1 MCIRDRLDVS
11 GGWHDAGDYGRYV
24 PTGTKAVIDLMLA
37 YQMNPH
43 LFTNAIGIPES
54 GNGVADI
61 LDEARVELEWLLKMQ
76 NGWGGVYD
84 KVVTAQFPDF
94 IMPDQDQAP
103 LYIMQEMTTSTGDF
117 VGAMALALS
126 LIHIYSFLKHNPASS
141 SP

>member
-1 MCIRDRLDVS
+1 MTPAITAAMCRR
-11 GGWHDAGDYGRYV
+11 
-24 PTGTKAVIDLMLA
+24 GTKAVIDLMLA

-43 LFTNAIGIPES
+43 LFTDAIGIPES

-94 IMPDQDQAP
+94 IMPIKTR
-103 LYIMQEMTTSTGDF
+103 LRSISCR
-117 VGAMALALS
+117 
-126 LIHIYSFLKHNPASS
+126 K
-141 SP
+141 